1 MLIDVLVIKTEIT
14 SPIWL
19 VENQYEKEILPVLK
33 YFVIKMMFITKIR
46 HRENPVYI
54 LYGI

>member
-46 HRENPVYI
+46 HRENPVYKFN
-54 LYGI
+54 GI

>member
-33 YFVIKMMFITKIR
+33 YFVFEMMFITKIR